1 MTELFTDRLHLRPF
15 RPDDF
20 EAHAAICADPEVMRF
35 IRAGAITRADAWWQ
49 LARYMGHWQLRGYG
63 LWAVVER
70 ATERLVG
77 HLGFLD
83 PEGGH
88 GFEMGWALAR
98 DAWGK
103 GYALEGTR
111 AALDVAFTALEPRPR
126 LLRHPSRQH
135 ALDPAGRAARRAPRG
150 RDRGERHAASR
161 LRDHAAGDGDGVPL
175 AGEMPVSDAII
186 DAGRTPCAGTSRTLF
201 NFEPPATD
209 EEIRAS
215 SLQFVRKLS
224 GFNKPSKANEAAF
237 DRAVDEVAAAARL
250 LVASL
255 VTNAEPRDRDG
266 GGAPGEGTQ
275 RGALRAG
282 SRRMRAS

>member
-15 RPDDF
+15 RPGDF

-70 ATERLVG
+70 ETERLVG

-111 AALDVAFTALEPRPR
+111 AALDVAFTALDRDHVLCLIRPDNTRSIRLAERLGARLEGAIEDGGTR
-126 LLRHPSRQH
+126 LLVY
-135 ALDPAGRAARRAPRG
+135 GVARP
-150 RDRGERHAASR
+150 
-161 LRDHAAGDGDGVPL
+161 DGVP
-175 AGEMPVSDAII
+175 SI
-186 DAGRTPCAGTSRTLF
+186 
-201 NFEPPATD
+201 
-209 EEIRAS
+209 
-215 SLQFVRKLS
+215 
-224 GFNKPSKANEAAF
+224 
-237 DRAVDEVAAAARL
+237 
-250 LVASL
+250 
-255 VTNAEPRDRDG
+255 
-266 GGAPGEGTQ
+266 
-275 RGALRAG
+275 
-282 SRRMRAS
+282 

>member
-70 ATERLVG
+70 ATGRLVG

-111 AALDVAFTALEPRPR
+111 AALDVAFTALDRDHVVCLIRPDNTRSIRLAERLGARLEGAIEENDTR
-126 LLRHPSRQH
+126 LLVYGITRP
-135 ALDPAGRAARRAPRG
+135 
-150 RDRGERHAASR
+150 
-161 LRDHAAGDGDGVPL
+161 DGVP
-175 AGEMPVSDAII
+175 P
-186 DAGRTPCAGTSRTLF
+186 T
-201 NFEPPATD
+201 
-209 EEIRAS
+209 
-215 SLQFVRKLS
+215 
-224 GFNKPSKANEAAF
+224 
-237 DRAVDEVAAAARL
+237 
-250 LVASL
+250 
-255 VTNAEPRDRDG
+255 
-266 GGAPGEGTQ
+266 
-275 RGALRAG
+275 
-282 SRRMRAS
+282 